1 MIIFPNCKIN
11 LGLHILGKREDG
23 FHDLETVFYPFP
35 IKDGLELTHADFL
48 KNIEFT
54 SSGLEID
61 GNTNDN
67 ICLKAYR
74 LLKKDFPHLPAI
86 KIHLHKTIPIGAG
99 LGGGSS
105 NGAFALLLLN
115 QKFEIGLSQEELL
128 KYSFQLGSDCPF
140 FIVNKPCFAS
150 GRGENLLRVELD
162 LSVYKIILVNA
173 GIHINTGW
181 AFSHLKSN
189 RKRNSIKEIIQQP
202 VAEWKSLLIN
212 DFEEPIFAHYEEIK
226 NCKNQFYNQ
235 GALYASMTGSGSS
248 VFGIFEKDTEL
259 KFIFPDHYFIK
270 EFPLLKN

>member
-1 MIIFPNCKIN
+1 MIVFPNCKIN
-11 LGLHILGKREDG
+11 LGLHILDKREDG
-23 FHDLETVFYPFP
+23 FHDLETFFYPVP
-35 IKDGLELTHADFL
+35 IKDGLELTHADSL

-61 GNTNDN
+61 GNINDN
-67 ICLKAYR
+67 ICIKAYS

-115 QKFEIGLSQEELL
+115 QKFEIGLSQEQLI
-128 KYSFQLGSDCPF
+128 KYALQLGSDCPF
-140 FIVNKPCFAS
+140 FIVNKPCFAA
-150 GRGENLLRVELD
+150 GRGENLLHVELD
-162 LSVYKIILVNA
+162 LSAYKIILVNP

-189 RKRNSIKEIIQQP
+189 RNRNSIKEIIQQP

-212 DFEEPIFAHYEEIK
+212 DFEEPIFARYEDIK
-226 NCKNQFYNQ
+226 NCKEQFYNK
-235 GALYASMTGSGSS
+235 GALYASMTGSGST
-248 VFGIFEKDTEL
+248 VYGLFL
-259 KFIFPDHYFIK
+259 KNNLPVLHFPENYFIK
-270 EFPLLKN
+270 LIE